1 MKTVLNIRLRST
13 VIVGPYCLETAKCL
27 AKSQA
32 TAPAYEAIASRTMV
46 EKRNIHVGPD
56 NPYSGAPNPE
66 TDAKWKSL
74 LRGKEAVSLGRYV
87 YADII

>member
-1 MKTVLNIRLRST
+1 
-13 VIVGPYCLETAKCL
+13 LETTEYL
-27 AKSQA
+27 AKSQV
-32 TAPAYEAIASRTMV
+32 TAPAYEAIASRTMA

-74 LRGKEAVSLGRYV
+74 LRGKEAVITG
-87 YADII
+87 